1 MLVLDVFKEEQR
13 HPRIFSSQ
21 LYLQKQD
28 SEIDDEFEDEDDRE
42 NFGSLRFS
50 GLRIGIRR
58 GSDRSAT
65 LPKERPSEN
74 YGNEEHTTV
83 AAFLPWRGL

>member
-1 MLVLDVFKEEQR
+1 MVSGFESSSMYLRRSNAAPEF
-13 HPRIFSSQ
+13 FSSQ
-21 LYLQKQD
+21 LYLQNQH
-28 SEIDDEFEDEDDRE
+28 SEIVERIL
-42 NFGSLRFS
+42 GPSASAR
-50 GLRIGIRR
+50 LRIGFRR
-58 GSDRSAT
+58 GSVQERN

>member
-1 MLVLDVFKEEQR
+1 MYLRRSNVAPDF
-13 HPRIFSSQ
+13 FSSQ
-21 LYLQKQD
+21 LYLQNQH
-28 SEIDDEFEDEDDRE
+28 SETEDDRE
-42 NFGSLRFS
+42 NSGSLRFS
-50 GLRIGIRR
+50 EVVGLVLDVGRY
-58 GSDRSAT
+58 RSAT

>member
-1 MLVLDVFKEEQR
+1 MLILQT
-13 HPRIFSSQ
+13 Q
-21 LYLQKQD
+21 LRGKNSGATLLLLKHIED
-28 SEIDDEFEDEDDRE
+28 EDEFEDDRE
-42 NFGSLRFS
+42 NSGSLRFS
-50 GLRIGIRR
+50 EVEDWFRR
-58 GSDRSAT
+58 GRYRSVT